1 MQESYREGIASRACP
16 EPCEGSREAAL
27 EALDRGICRLGIE
40 FRKRYSRMPMVSD
53 RQKATR
59 QCTKKTRVRGRSCGV
74 EDPTHAEKP
83 GALWAREN
91 RETLPLPERRRAAGR
106 KGNSQGQALHARW

>member
-1 MQESYREGIASRACP
+1 
-16 EPCEGSREAAL
+16 
-27 EALDRGICRLGIE
+27 
-40 FRKRYSRMPMVSD
+40 MPMVSD

-59 QCTKKTRVRGRSCGV
+59 QCTKKTRVRSRSCGV

-106 KGNSQGQALHARW
+106 KGNPQGESGQGVEQLHSTNERPEQAQDTEGGGRGGKAAGQGDPTAGA